1 MEKEPQEYRM
11 AVHLFGAASSPGCA
25 NFGLKHL
32 ARQHKA
38 IYPLASTFVEKN
50 FYVDDGLVSVP
61 SIEEAKKLITES
73 QELCKR
79 GGLRLHKFNSNEEA
93 ALACLDPSERAETI
107 EPLGLDPTPSERA
120 LGIQWSIKTDT
131 FSFSSSLKDQ
141 PSTRR
146 GCLSVIASLYDP
158 LGFISPFSLTGKRI
172 LQELCHRGI
181 GWDDPLPED
190 MRPRWEEWINGL
202 HRLKEVS
209 IPRCYHPYDFHNIV
223 RVELHHFSD
232 ASCVGYGACSYLRY
246 KNDNDEVHCS
256 LVLAKARVAPSKVTS
271 IPRLELAAAVV
282 STKLSVML
290 KGELDI
296 KIDEEVFWTDSQVVL
311 GYINNDARRF
321 HIFVANRVQL
331 IRNNSDPSQWHYV
344 DTAENPAD
352 HASRGLRASDIH
364 STNWLRG
371 PKFLW
376 ERKLP
381 LTPSA
386 PLELLVGD
394 PEVKTIQVFATE
406 VKNCNDILRRLSQ
419 FSSWTT
425 ILKVVARIK
434 RLGSKQKQHSE
445 YVTVRE
451 REKAADEVI
460 KIVQQQAFPQEIKML
475 QKKKKKK
482 KKTFQNQALSY

>member
-1 MEKEPQEYRM
+1 M
-11 AVHLFGAASSPGCA
+11 
-25 NFGLKHL
+25 
-32 ARQHKA
+32 
-38 IYPLASTFVEKN
+38 
-50 FYVDDGLVSVP
+50 D
-61 SIEEAKKLITES
+61 SI
-73 QELCKR
+73 
-79 GGLRLHKFNSNEEA
+79 
-93 ALACLDPSERAETI
+93 
-107 EPLGLDPTPSERA
+107 
-120 LGIQWSIKTDT
+120 DT
-131 FSFSSSLKDQ
+131 FSFNISLKDH

-158 LGFISPFSLTGKRI
+158 LGFIAPFSLTGKRI

-202 HRLKEVS
+202 HKLKEVS

-246 KNDNDEVHCS
+246 KNDKDEVHCS
-256 LVLAKARVAPSKVTS
+256 LVFAKARVVPSKVTS

-282 STKLSVML
+282 STKVSVML
-290 KGELDI
+290 KCELDI
-296 KIDEEVFWTDSQVVL
+296 KIDDEIFWTDSQVVL

-331 IRNNSDPSQWHYV
+331 IRDNSDPSQWHYV

-376 ERKLP
+376 ERELH

-386 PLELLVGD
+386 PTELLVGD
-394 PEVKTIQVFATE
+394 PE
-406 VKNCNDILRRLSQ
+406 DLSQ
-419 FSSWTT
+419 FSS
-425 ILKVVARIK
+425 
-434 RLGSKQKQHSE
+434 
-445 YVTVRE
+445 
-451 REKAADEVI
+451 
-460 KIVQQQAFPQEIKML
+460 
-475 QKKKKKK
+475 
-482 KKTFQNQALSY
+482 